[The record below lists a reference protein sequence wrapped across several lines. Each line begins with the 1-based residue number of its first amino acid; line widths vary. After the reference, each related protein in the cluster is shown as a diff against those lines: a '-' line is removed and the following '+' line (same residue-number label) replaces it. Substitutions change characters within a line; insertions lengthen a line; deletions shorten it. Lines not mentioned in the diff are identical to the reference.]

1 VSESEEGSD
10 NLAKL
15 SIIGAGAVGSTIAYT
30 AMLNSSVNEI
40 ALFDLDFERAQAE
53 VDDIGHA
60 ASLAGSSRIRSAKTL
75 AETIQSDV
83 VVITAG
89 AKRKP
94 GQTRLELLAIN
105 DSIVLGMIPEILEH
119 SPHTKIV
126 IVSNPCDVLATRA
139 VIQHS
144 LPAKQVFS
152 SGNVLD
158 SSRLAWILAQKLEV
172 SVRSVSAWVLGEH
185 GDSQFPLWSQA
196 RIGGMPLLDFFG
208 DGRIKQ
214 SELDE
219 IAQQVRNAGA
229 SVIAGKGATN
239 YGIGASTVAI
249 VEAIVKDQNVVLPV
263 ARMLDDYIGVTG
275 VALSVPTIVN
285 ANGAEK
291 PLMVPMSDGEK
302 QLFKSSS
309 DAVRASVESLD

>member
-1 VSESEEGSD
+1 M
-10 NLAKL
+10 AKL

-40 ALFDLDFERAQAE
+40 VLYDLDFERAQAE

-60 ASLAGSSRIRSAKTL
+60 AHLAGFTRIRTAKTL
-75 AETIQSDV
+75 AETVQSDV

-119 SPHTKIV
+119 SPDTKIV

-139 VIQHS
+139 VIQHD
-144 LPAKQVFS
+144 LPANQVFS

-158 SSRLAWILAQKLEV
+158 SSRLAWILAQRLSV

-196 RIGGMPLLDFFG
+196 RIGGIPLLDFVG
-208 DGRIKQ
+208 YGRIKQ
-214 SELDE
+214 SELEE
-219 IAQQVRNAGA
+219 IAQQVRTAGA

-239 YGIGASTVAI
+239 YGIGASTMAI

-263 ARMLDDYIGVTG
+263 ARMLDDYLGATG
-275 VALSVPTIVN
+275 VALSAPTIVS
-285 ANGAEK
+285 ASGAAK
-291 PLMVPMSDGEK
+291 SLLVPMSDGEK

>member
-1 VSESEEGSD
+1 
-10 NLAKL
+10 LAKL
-15 SIIGAGAVGSTIAYT
+15 SIVGAGAVGSTIAYT
-30 AMLNSSVNEI
+30 AMLNSSVDEI
-40 ALFDLDFERAQAE
+40 VLFDLDFERAKAE

-60 ASLAGSSRIRSAKTL
+60 AMLAGSTRINSAQTL
-75 AETIQSDV
+75 SDTAQSDV

-119 SPHTKIV
+119 SPQAKIV

-139 VIQHS
+139 VIQHN
-144 LPAKQVFS
+144 LPASQVFS

-158 SSRLAWILAQKLEV
+158 SSRLSWILAQKLKV
-172 SVRSVSAWVLGEH
+172 SVQSVSAWVLGEH

-196 RIGGMPLLDFFG
+196 RVGGIPLLDFIG
-208 DGRIKQ
+208 DGQIKQ
-214 SELDE
+214 GELEE
-219 IAQQVRNAGA
+219 IAEKARTAGA

-239 YGIGASTVAI
+239 YGIGASTIAI
-249 VEAIVKDQNVVLPV
+249 VEAIVKDQNRVLPV
-263 ARMLDDYIGVTG
+263 ARLLDDYLGVSG

-285 ANGAEK
+285 AHGAVKSLE
-291 PLMVPMSDGEK
+291 VPMSDEEYHS
-302 QLFKSSS
+302 FKASSEAIRS
-309 DAVRASVESLD
+309 SVESLG